1 MKFRGIVLAAAAGLF
16 FLLATGRAHAAQ
28 SMFLEISGVPGEVTI
43 PAAFVNQI
51 NVLAVSWGGSKICGS
66 SLNLQDVS
74 LTKSVD
80 KASTKLLAAMRD
92 ATVYP
97 IATLRFVRSDDG
109 VYTIYKLTNAS
120 VSSISTG
127 GSGGEDRNTENVT
140 LTFSQMQIT
149 YTFFDGFG
157 KPGATTSETVVSS
170 ACP

>member
-1 MKFRGIVLAAAAGLF
+1 MKFRRIVVAAGAGLF
-16 FLLATGRAHAAQ
+16 FLLATGRAQAAQ
-28 SMFLEISGVPGEVTI
+28 SMFLEISGVPGEVTT

-51 NVLAVSWGGSKICGS
+51 NVLAVSWGGSKSCGP
-66 SLNLQDVS
+66 LNLQDVS

-80 KASTKLLAAMRD
+80 KASTPLLAAMRD

-97 IATLRFVRSDDG
+97 TATLRFVRSDGG
-109 VYTIYKLTNAS
+109 VYTIYQLTNAS
-120 VSSISTG
+120 VTSISTG

-149 YTFFDGFG
+149 YTFFDGSG
-157 KPGATTSETVVSS
+157 KPGATTSATVVSS